1 MYITIT
7 RQHMGNT
14 FSQSSADF
22 VAYLEKENEGRSS
35 DLKDH
40 FFDQNHNRIDA
51 ETVIKE
57 IDANTDRLKKT
68 EPKFYSI
75 TINPSQ
81 QELRALNNDPALLRH
96 YVREVMKDYA
106 ASFNREKPV
115 SVDRIKYYAKIEH
128 QRIYKGRDREIQEN
142 RRYTAEIAKLQNDI
156 RKVER
161 GELRGNI
168 RQLERRVEKLQKEMP
183 HKIGGKPIEEGMQ
196 KPGHQMHVHI
206 VMSRKDVTNRHSL
219 SPGSSYK
226 ASEAD
231 LNGKPEKRGFRRDE
245 FFEKAEKTFDRTFG
259 HQRNYVESYKG
270 RNLLDKDPKA
280 FFAQLMNLPTNE
292 RAAALKVLGKAGAKM
307 PLPNIPK
314 NKVELAKK
322 TLEQLKKGI
331 DIAQKSSS
339 IGV

>member
-22 VAYLEKENEGRSS
+22 VAYLEKENEGKHHELREP
-35 DLKDH
+35 
-40 FFDQNHNRIDA
+40 FFDQFNDRVDA
-51 ETVIKE
+51 KTLVQE
-57 IDANTDRLKKT
+57 IDANTDRLKRT

-81 QELRALNNDPALLRH
+81 KELRAMNNDPALLRH

-115 SVDRIKYYAKIEH
+115 TVDRIKYYAKIEH
-128 QRIYKGRDREIQEN
+128 QRLYKGRDREIQEN
-142 RRYTAEIAKLQNDI
+142 RKYKAEIAKLQNDI

-161 GELRGNI
+161 GESQGDSQKMQRRI
-168 RQLERRVEKLQKEMP
+168 ERFFEKMP
-183 HKIGGKPIEEGMQ
+183 HKIDGKPIEEGMK

-280 FFAQLMNLPTNE
+280 FFAQLIKLPTNE
-292 RAAALKVLGKAGAKM
+292 RAAALKILGKAGAKV
-307 PLPNIPK
+307 PLHNIPK
-314 NKVELAKK
+314 SKVELAKK

>member
-14 FSQSSADF
+14 FSRSSADF
-22 VAYLEKENEGRSS
+22 VAYLEKENEGKHH
-35 DLKDH
+35 DLREP
-40 FFDQNHNRIDA
+40 FFDQHNNNIDA
-51 ETVIKE
+51 KTVVKE

-81 QELRALNNDPALLRH
+81 RELRAMNNDPALLRH

-115 SVDRIKYYAKIEH
+115 SVDQIKYYAKIEH
-128 QRIYKGRDREIQEN
+128 QRLYKGRDKEIQEN
-142 RRYTAEIAKLQNDI
+142 RPYKAEIAKLRNDI
-156 RKVER
+156 RKVDR

-168 RQLERRVEKLQKEMP
+168 PKLEKRIEKLQQKMP
-183 HKIGGKPIEEGMQ
+183 HKIDGKPIEEGIK

-206 VMSRKDVTNRHSL
+206 VMSRKDVTNRNSL

-226 ASEAD
+226 ASEAQ
-231 LNGKPEKRGFRRDE
+231 LNGKMEKRGFRRDE
-245 FFEKAEKTFDRTFG
+245 FFERAEKTFDRVFQ
-259 HQRNYVESYKG
+259 HQRGFTESYKA

-280 FFAQLMNLPTNE
+280 YFAQLMGLPANE
-292 RAAALKVLGKAGAKM
+292 RAAALKVLGKAGAKV

-314 NKVELAKK
+314 SKVELAKK